1 MYNNGCKYKIL
12 NNHKDLEQFKK
23 DNTVDMYT
31 VLPYF
36 NKIVIFFDYIKGRK

>member
-36 NKIVIFFDYIKGRK
+36 IELPAPKGAGFSLQ